1 MRSLVLVAALAGT
14 AVAAPAP
21 IHVTYDSAHLDLD
34 KHELQFRPSRAVTEA
49 TLVAI
54 GDDGSELGKGSATYT
69 DATPGWLAI
78 TWTQPPNTKV
88 MMLKLRVAA
97 ADGMATNVELV
108 PWSVSVEHEDVNFA
122 TDSSTIEPAEAKKL
136 DASLAKIEDVVKR
149 AEKFMK
155 VRLYIAGH
163 TDTVGPSAKN
173 RKLSLARAQAIA
185 KYFRGKGLAI
195 SIAVAGFGEDV
206 PKVKTADNTDER
218 ANRRA
223 DYVIGPAA
231 GQPPFG
237 GAYLKAKATWS
248 QLK

>member
-1 MRSLVLVAALAGT
+1 VRSLVIVLALAG
-14 AVAAPAP
+14 VASATPAP

-34 KHELQFRPSRAVTEA
+34 KHELQFKPSRAVTEA

-69 DATPGWLAI
+69 DAKPAWLAI

-122 TDSSTIEPAEAKKL
+122 TDSSMIAPDEAKKL

-173 RKLSLARAQAIA
+173 RKLSLARARAIA
-185 KYFRGKGLAI
+185 TYFRSKGLAV

-206 PKVKTADNTDER
+206 PKVKTADNIDER

>member
-1 MRSLVLVAALAGT
+1 MRSLVIVLALA
-14 AVAAPAP
+14 AVASAAPAP

-34 KHELQFRPSRAVTEA
+34 KHVLQFKPSRAVTEA
-49 TLVAI
+49 TIVAI

-69 DATPGWLAI
+69 DVKPAWLAI

-122 TDSSTIEPAEAKKL
+122 TDSATIAPDEAKKL
-136 DASLAKIEDVVKR
+136 DASLSTIEDVVKR

-185 KYFRGKGLAI
+185 KYFRSKGLAV

>member
-1 MRSLVLVAALAGT
+1 VRSLVILAVLAGAAT
-14 AVAAPAP
+14 AAPAP

-34 KHELQFRPSRAVTEA
+34 KHELQFKPSRAVTEA

-54 GDDGSELGKGSATYT
+54 GEDGTELGKGSASYT
-69 DATPGWLAI
+69 DADKDWLAI
-78 TWTQPPNTKV
+78 TWTQPPNTKL

-97 ADGMATNVELV
+97 ADGVATNVELV

-122 TDSSTIEPAEAKKL
+122 TDSSTIEPDEAKKL
-136 DASLAKIEDVVKR
+136 DASLAKIEDVVKH

-173 RKLSLARAQAIA
+173 RKLSLSRAQAIA
-185 KYFRGKGLAI
+185 KYFRGKGLTVM
-195 SIAVAGFGEDV
+195 IAVAGFGEDV
-206 PKVKTADNTDER
+206 LKVKTADSTDER

-231 GQPPFG
+231 GAPPFG

-248 QLK
+248 PIK